1 MPNVA
6 QAPGGRNMEVGEKGF
21 EETLKPEVVEK
32 GRCAVCGAC
41 VSLCPFGVIELRPSG
56 PELIDSCLRCGN
68 CYSVCPRYELDVS
81 AIEEFAFGR
90 TRRPDEEF
98 GVVRKMVLA
107 RSKDDEVLKVC
118 QDGGVVSTLARYL
131 VSSGEAMATV
141 LSGVSLEAPWL
152 PEPRIA
158 INGKEV
164 LECAGSRYSY
174 TFNLMSN
181 VGTSALLGF
190 LEGRKMAF
198 VGLPCQVAA
207 MRKVQLLPVEELGWH
222 KAFGPIIGLFC
233 TETFDYD
240 GLVRLMREKLGLE
253 PSNVVKMNI
262 KKGRLYFYPREGKPK
277 SIRVREL
284 SDLVREGCKVCTD
297 FSAELADISVG
308 SLGLEGWNIVII
320 RSELGEEVFNRALKE
335 GLLETRPVEEEPGVI
350 DVLRRLTE
358 MKRKRG
364 EKRS

>member
-1 MPNVA
+1 M
-6 QAPGGRNMEVGEKGF
+6 GVGEKGF

-32 GRCAVCGAC
+32 GFCAVCGAC

-56 PELIDSCLRCGN
+56 PELVDNCLKCGN
-68 CYSVCPRYELDVS
+68 CYSVCPRYELDAE
-81 AIEEFAFGR
+81 AIERFAFGR
-90 TRRPDEEF
+90 PRRPDEEF
-98 GVVRKMVLA
+98 GVVRKMLLA
-107 RSKDDEVLKVC
+107 RSRDEEVLKVC
-118 QDGGVVSTLARYL
+118 QDGGVVSTLVKHL
-131 VSSGEAMATV
+131 VSSGMAIAAV
-141 LSGVSLEAPWL
+141 LSGVSLDTPWL

-158 INGKEV
+158 INGQEV

-174 TFNLMSN
+174 TLNLMSN

-190 LEGRKMAF
+190 LEGRKAAF

-207 MRKVQLLPVEELGWH
+207 MRKIQMLPVEELGWH

-240 GLVRLMREKLGLE
+240 GLVKLMREKLGLE
-253 PSNVVKMNI
+253 PGDVVKMNI
-262 KKGRLYFYPREGKPK
+262 KKGRLYFYPREGEPK
-277 SIRVREL
+277 AVRVKEL
-284 SDLVREGCKVCTD
+284 ADLVRQGCKVCTD

-308 SLGLEGWNIVII
+308 SLGLEGWNVVII
-320 RSELGEEVFNRALKE
+320 RSELGEDVFNSALKAD
-335 GLLETRPVEEEPGVI
+335 LLETRPIEEEPQVL